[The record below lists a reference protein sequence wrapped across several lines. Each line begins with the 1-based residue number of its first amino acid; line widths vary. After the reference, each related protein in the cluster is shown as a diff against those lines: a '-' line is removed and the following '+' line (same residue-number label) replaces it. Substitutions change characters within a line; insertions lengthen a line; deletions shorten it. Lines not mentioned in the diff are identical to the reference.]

1 MSKNNHNLAVRKS
14 MSEWFTIKEAIQVAK
29 RMAKIELTEGD
40 IYRYALSRYIYLSI
54 YFQSPVLLRKVKKI
68 NQKLKLRPSGDSLI
82 QQLCM
87 LESSSFTKKR
97 NLMISTKGKYFFSS
111 QRVIDTDLSGHEYVL
126 VQRLL
131 ALSLHLPLPVT
142 GANENNFGITV
153 YIDGESF
160 QIFEKTTWLKRI
172 GHQLSLLSE
181 PVSQDITEKISEY
194 KNEQHHRAGYFPLY
208 DLPTDACFVIRHS
221 ELDKLIGLYRGSS
234 SASSTV
240 TRMSTPLSRLFWL
253 ACKHNQAISPLIRQ
267 PYKLLSI
274 FEQWASD
281 DGITDRLS
289 GDTLKNALERGSP
302 SSASLP
308 H

>member
-1 MSKNNHNLAVRKS
+1 MSKNNNNLAVRKI

-29 RMAKIELTEGD
+29 RMAKTELTEGD
-40 IYRYALSRYIYLSI
+40 IYRYALSKHIYLSI
-54 YFQSPVLLRKVKKI
+54 YFQSPVLLRKIKEV
-68 NQKLKLRPSGDSLI
+68 NHKLKMRPSGDSLI

-87 LESSSFTKKR
+87 LESNSFSKRR
-97 NLMISTKGKYFFSS
+97 NLMISTKGKYFFSP

-131 ALSLHLPLPVT
+131 ALSLRLPLPVT

-160 QIFEKTTWLKRI
+160 QIFEKTTWHKRI

-181 PVSQDITEKISEY
+181 PLAQDIIEKISGY
-194 KNEQHHRAGYFPLY
+194 KNQQYHRAGYFPLY
-208 DLPTDACFVIRHS
+208 TLPTDACFVIRHS
-221 ELDKLIGLYRGSS
+221 ELDKLIGLYRRSS

-253 ACKHNQAISPLIRQ
+253 ACKHNEAISPLIRH

-281 DGITDRLS
+281 DGITDHLS